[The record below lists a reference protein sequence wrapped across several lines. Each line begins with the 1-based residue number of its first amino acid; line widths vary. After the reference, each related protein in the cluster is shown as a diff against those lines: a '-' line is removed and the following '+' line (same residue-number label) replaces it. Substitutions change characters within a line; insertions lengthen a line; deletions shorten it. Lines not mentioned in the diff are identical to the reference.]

1 MMNGLMERLRKR
13 GAPGVHL
20 GMAGS
25 NDRAFQFYTKLGF
38 VELCRRGEGDDET
51 IYMGK
56 RLTV

>member
-1 MMNGLMERLRKR
+1 MMHQLMERLGNQ

-25 NDRAFQFYTKLGF
+25 NERAYRFYTVLGF
-38 VELCRRGEGDDET
+38 AELCRRGEGDDES

-56 RLTV
+56 RLTG